1 MKRVKVW
8 DIAVRGSHLLF
19 GVLVLAAFLTSEE
32 DDSTPLHTRLGL
44 VLFGVVL
51 FRLVW
56 GFVGSR
62 YARFSEFV
70 RSPREVMAALRQMV
84 KGAPKHFVG
93 HNPVGAVMVVTLLA
107 TLVTVTVTGILLSQ
121 GPEWSGPLLMS
132 KSFAHGVKEVHEVSA
147 WALPVLIALH
157 VAGVVL
163 SSVLEKQNL
172 IMGMVTGFKSAPTQT
187 PEERPAFVAR
197 FAGFLTALVV
207 GLAAVLALWRLMPI
221 GEAEAAVSS
230 PLLSHYE
237 AMARAEDPAFKG
249 FDAARGKTLYFE
261 EHDGKTGKV
270 ACATCHTPDA
280 TKTGRSP
287 AGKVIDPLAPSAE
300 PTRFTD
306 AAKADKW
313 FDRNCK
319 QVLGRTCTGRE
330 RGDFLTYVQ
339 TL

>member
-121 GPEWSGPLLMS
+121 GPEWSGCS
-132 KSFAHGVKEVHEVSA
+132 VSA
-147 WALPVLIALH
+147 FSRRCCGCGQCTECSGC
-157 VAGVVL
+157 GV
-163 SSVLEKQNL
+163 
-172 IMGMVTGFKSAPTQT
+172 
-187 PEERPAFVAR
+187 
-197 FAGFLTALVV
+197 
-207 GLAAVLALWRLMPI
+207 
-221 GEAEAAVSS
+221 
-230 PLLSHYE
+230 
-237 AMARAEDPAFKG
+237 
-249 FDAARGKTLYFE
+249 
-261 EHDGKTGKV
+261 
-270 ACATCHTPDA
+270 
-280 TKTGRSP
+280 
-287 AGKVIDPLAPSAE
+287 
-300 PTRFTD
+300 
-306 AAKADKW
+306 
-313 FDRNCK
+313 
-319 QVLGRTCTGRE
+319 
-330 RGDFLTYVQ
+330 
-339 TL
+339 